1 MTNWEEQQKEF
12 KIQKGIREVEDD
24 LVIAIESR
32 LNNKQ
37 LYGNLEESQ
46 YRNLM
51 HVADTTDSIEVI
63 KNFLRYQLGRDEK
76 WGKGKESLAE
86 KIIDDIDNK
95 LKQKA
100 QEIVKKSEY
109 TEDKKLKPV
118 WLELTR
124 RYLGYGSR
132 HLKYLK
138 PSKNNSSSNTSQNTN
153 Q

>member
-1 MTNWEEQQKEF
+1 MTNWEVQQKEF
-12 KIQKGIREVEDD
+12 QIQKGIREAEDD
-24 LVIAIESR
+24 LVIAIEER

-37 LYGNLEESQ
+37 SYGDLEDSQ

-51 HVADTTDSIEVI
+51 HVADTTDSIAVI
-63 KNFLRYQLGRDEK
+63 KNFLRYQLGRDKK
-76 WGKGKESLAE
+76 WGTGKESLAE

-95 LKQKA
+95 LQKKA
-100 QEIVKKSEY
+100 QEIVKKAKVNEN
-109 TEDKKLKPV
+109 EKLRPV

-138 PSKNNSSSNTSQNTN
+138 PPKNNSSNNTSPNTN
-153 Q
+153 